1 MAQFSLQTQSALF
14 KTKFGKLSENAY
26 NSANVMLGTIKK
38 NYNFTGEDM
47 KVATPTF
54 FSGGVGSG
62 SLPTPNPASA
72 VKATLIAKRTYSTTQ
87 VQREAIKASASDEG
101 AFVEALKWNVQ
112 KTVEAYN
119 RNASRILFGDGSGAL
134 GTTTAVAAGG
144 SAAVP
149 VITITQAAWV
159 EGHWE
164 ENDYVNVES
173 NVPGIPFGG
182 IATDANTPEQ
192 WVITEVNPTLRQVTL
207 GAIGGITDLTAGV
220 NGVSKIV
227 YMQNSTNTDP
237 QGLKGVCDAVAGTLY
252 GVTVQRRWQATQINA
267 TGSGISSDLL
277 NELILK
283 VQYKCGKTPKKLMT
297 SYTQY
302 RKILN
307 FLEDHKVYMVD
318 PRASEL
324 KGKISFKGIEYLSD
338 AGPIGIFADKMCD
351 DDRLYAVN
359 DDFIEAHHRPDFGWF
374 DDDGTVFLRLQSQ
387 DSYGA
392 RYGGYLENYIIPT
405 FQGVITGLAI

>member
-1 MAQFSLQTQSALF
+1 MASFNLTTQSALF

-62 SLPTPNPASA
+62 SLPDANPASA
-72 VKATLIAKRTYSTTQ
+72 VKATLTAKRVYAVTE

-112 KTVEAYN
+112 KTVEAFN
-119 RNASRILFGDGSGAL
+119 RNASRILFSDGTGAL
-134 GTTTAVAAGG
+134 GSFSGNAAGT
-144 SAAVP
+144 AAAP
-149 VITITQAAWV
+149 ILTITAASWV

-164 ENDYVNVES
+164 ENDYVNV
-173 NVPGIPFGG
+173 
-182 IATDANTPEQ
+182 DALGSVWGVTSVDPSAK
-192 WVITEVNPTLRQVTL
+192 TVTL
-207 GAIGGITDLTAGV
+207 SRISGTDDLTAIGV
-220 NGVSKIV
+220 GAHVV
-227 YMQNSTNTDP
+227 YMQNSKNNDP

-252 GVTVQRRWQATQINA
+252 GVPVQRRWQATQIA
-267 TGSGISSDLL
+267 AGGSGISADIL
-277 NELILK
+277 NELIIK
-283 VQYKCGKTPKKLMT
+283 VQYKSGKTPKKIVT

-324 KGKISFKGIEYLSD
+324 KGKISFKGIEYISD

-374 DDDGTVFLRLQSQ
+374 DDDGTVFLRLASQ

-392 RYGGYLENYIIPT
+392 RYGGYYENYIIPT
-405 FQGVITGLAI
+405 FQGVVSGLAT